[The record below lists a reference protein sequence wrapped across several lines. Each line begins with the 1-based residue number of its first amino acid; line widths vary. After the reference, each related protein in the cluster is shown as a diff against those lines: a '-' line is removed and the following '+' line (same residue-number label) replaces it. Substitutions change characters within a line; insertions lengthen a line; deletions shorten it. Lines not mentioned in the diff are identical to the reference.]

1 MNELAINQRI
11 NLNEVNF
18 YEATTFLRSCNQ
30 RSTRGVDWAEVFVS
44 IEGRAIVVYKSGDR
58 IKTHGAKGVEEV
70 IEWFDDKIPG
80 VRRDGTLTREYET
93 KYRRSYQIDLD
104 ELMKRGGTKNEADKA
119 RLFINRVYDAAGGGY
134 FLSRQRRAPFSY
146 R

>member
-1 MNELAINQRI
+1 MTELQINERIDLNQ
-11 NLNEVNF
+11 VNF
-18 YEATTFLRSCNQ
+18 YEATSFLRSCNQ

-44 IEGRAIVVYKSGDR
+44 TNGRAVVVYKTGDR
-58 IKTHGAKGVEEV
+58 VKTRGAQGVEEV

-80 VRRDGTLTREYET
+80 VRRDGTLTHEYET

-104 ELMKRGGTKNEADKA
+104 ELMKRGGTKNEAEKA
-119 RLFINRVYDAAGGGY
+119 RLFINRVYDSAGGGY